1 VTITIYHNPKCT
13 TSNNVLAAIRAA
25 GIEPKI
31 IEYLQNPPSR
41 AKLKAMLAAMNMSP
55 RDILRRSGTPY
66 DELGLDNKELSDEA
80 LFDAIEAHPLL
91 IQRPIVESPKGTK
104 LCRPAELIHQLL

>member
-41 AKLKAMLAAMNMSP
+41 AKLKAMLVAMNMSP

-80 LFDAIEAHPLL
+80 LLDAIEAHPLL